1 MGSNPTA
8 SANTPF
14 FLVFLSRVEWHFGFV
29 CNGFTAFY
37 HCTGFLSITL
47 IRFLCVVWNVVLQMA
62 LTGKLTKKLVDN
74 LGAGRHGDGGGL
86 YLVVDPSGA
95 RRWIVRVVV
104 KGQRNVKGAPLRT
117 DFGLG
122 GADVVTL
129 NQGRERALEY
139 RRMAKQGLNPRFNA
153 ARHIPTFEEVA
164 GQVHIDRMPT
174 WKNAKHRSQWI
185 NTLRDYVF
193 PKIGRMPV
201 DSIGQPEVL
210 MCLSPIWTDKHE
222 TARRLAQ
229 RIKTV
234 LDVAKSKGFRSGE
247 NPVTTIHEAHVLP
260 KVKAKPK
267 HHNAML
273 WQDVPAFY
281 ADLKTRDA
289 MAAKA
294 LMFTCLTGSRTG
306 EVLGMQWGEVDFDK
320 VLWTCPADRMKGG
333 VMHRVPLTN
342 EMLAIIE
349 PLRAMQSDYVFEGQK
364 RHSPLSNM
372 AMLMLLRRM
381 QVEGVTVH
389 GFRSTFRDWA
399 SEVANAPREVAEMS
413 LAHKVGSDV
422 ERAYARSDLLEKR
435 RLLME
440 RWSGFVS
447 SNKEKVVKVNFGA
460 EVG

>member
-1 MGSNPTA
+1 MWYLA
-8 SANTPF
+8 
-14 FLVFLSRVEWHFGFV
+14 
-29 CNGFTAFY
+29 
-37 HCTGFLSITL
+37 
-47 IRFLCVVWNVVLQMA
+47 MA
-62 LTGKLTKKLVDN
+62 LSGKLTRKLVEN

-104 KGQRNVKGAPLRT
+104 KGQRNAKGAPLRT

-122 GADVVTL
+122 GADIVTL
-129 NQGRERALEY
+129 NQARDRALEY

-153 ARHIPTFEEVA
+153 SREIPTFEEISR
-164 GQVHIDRMPT
+164 QVHIDRMPT
-174 WKNAKHRSQWI
+174 WKNEKHGKQWI
-185 NTLRDYVF
+185 NTLRDYAF
-193 PKIGRMPV
+193 PKIGRIPV

-229 RIKTV
+229 RIKIV

-247 NPVTTIHEAHVLP
+247 NPVTAIHDAQVLP
-260 KVKAKPK
+260 KVRVKPK
-267 HHNAML
+267 HHKAMH
-273 WQDVPAFY
+273 WKDVPAFY

-294 LMFTCLTGSRTG
+294 LMFTCLTGSRTS
-306 EVLGMQWGEVDFDK
+306 EVLGMQWGEIDFDDR
-320 VLWTCPADRMKGG
+320 LWTCPADRMKGG
-333 VMHRVPLTN
+333 VVHRVPLTD
-342 EMLAIIE
+342 EMLAIIK
-349 PLRAMQSDYVFEGQK
+349 PLAAMKSDYVFEGQK
-364 RHSPLSNM
+364 RHRPLSNM

-381 QVEGVTVH
+381 QIEGVTVH

-422 ERAYARSDLLEKR
+422 ERAYARSDLLDKR
-435 RLLME
+435 RILME
-440 RWSGFVS
+440 RWSMFVS
-447 SNKEKVVKVNFGA
+447 ARNGEVVSFG
-460 EVG
+460 

>member
-1 MGSNPTA
+1 MKCGI
-8 SANTPF
+8 F
-14 FLVFLSRVEWHFGFV
+14 R
-29 CNGFTAFY
+29 
-37 HCTGFLSITL
+37 
-47 IRFLCVVWNVVLQMA
+47 MA
-62 LTGKLTKKLVDN
+62 ISGKLTKKLVEN
-74 LGAGRHGDGGGL
+74 LGAGRHGDGNGL

-104 KGQRNVKGAPLRT
+104 KGQKNKKGAPLRT

-129 NQGRERALEY
+129 NQARERALEY

-153 ARHIPTFEEVA
+153 PREIPTFEEIA
-164 GQVHIDRMPT
+164 QQVHIERMPT
-174 WKNAKHRSQWI
+174 WKNAKHGQQWI
-185 NTLRDYVF
+185 NTLRDYAF

-201 DSIGQPEVL
+201 DSIDQPEVL

-229 RIKTV
+229 RIKIV

-247 NPVTTIHEAHVLP
+247 NPVTAIKDAHVLP

-267 HHNAML
+267 HHAAMK
-273 WQDVPAFY
+273 WQDVPAFFI
-281 ADLKTRDA
+281 DLKTRDA

-294 LMFTCLTGSRTG
+294 LMFTCLTGSRTS
-306 EVLGMQWGEVDFDK
+306 EALNVRWDEIDLDAR
-320 VLWTCPADRMKGG
+320 LWTVPAVRMKTDEE
-333 VMHRVPLTN
+333 HRVPLTD
-342 EMLAIIE
+342 EMLEILL
-349 PLRAMQSDYVFEGQK
+349 PLRAMSSDYVFEGQK
-364 RHSPLSNM
+364 RHKPLSNM

-381 QVEGVTVH
+381 GVEGVTVH

-422 ERAYARSDLLEKR
+422 ERAYARSDLLDKR
-435 RLLME
+435 RVLME

-447 SNKEKVVKVNFGA
+447 SDIGKIIRIS
-460 EVG
+460 

>member
-1 MGSNPTA
+1 MESGIFEMA
-8 SANTPF
+8 I
-14 FLVFLSRVEWHFGFV
+14 
-29 CNGFTAFY
+29 
-37 HCTGFLSITL
+37 TGT
-47 IRFLCVVWNVVLQMA
+47 
-62 LTGKLTKKLVDN
+62 LTKKLVEN
-74 LGAGRHGDGGGL
+74 LGKGRHGDGGGL

-104 KGQRNVKGAPLRT
+104 KGQKNKKGAPLRT

-129 NQGRERALEY
+129 NQARERALEY

-153 ARHIPTFEEVA
+153 QREIPTFEEIA
-164 GQVHIDRMPT
+164 QQVHIERMPT
-174 WKNAKHRSQWI
+174 WKNAKHGQQWI
-185 NTLRDYVF
+185 NTLRDYAF

-201 DSIGQPEVL
+201 DSIDQPEVL

-229 RIKTV
+229 RIKIV

-247 NPVTTIHEAHVLP
+247 NPVTAIKDAHVLP

-267 HHNAML
+267 HHAAMK

-281 ADLKTRDA
+281 IDLKTRDA
-289 MAAKA
+289 MAANA
-294 LMFTCLTGSRTG
+294 LMFTCLTGSRTS
-306 EVLGMQWGEVDFDK
+306 EALNARWDEIDLDAK
-320 VLWTCPADRMKGG
+320 LWTVPASRMKADEE
-333 VMHRVPLTN
+333 HRVPLTD
-342 EMLAIIE
+342 EMLQILL
-349 PLRAMQSDYVFEGQK
+349 PLRAMNSDYVFEGQK
-364 RHSPLSNM
+364 RHKPLSNM

-381 QVEGVTVH
+381 GVEGVTVH

-422 ERAYARSDLLEKR
+422 ERAYARSDLLDKR
-435 RLLME
+435 RVLME

-447 SNKEKVVKVNFGA
+447 NDIGKIIRIS
-460 EVG
+460 

>member
-1 MGSNPTA
+1 
-8 SANTPF
+8 
-14 FLVFLSRVEWHFGFV
+14 
-29 CNGFTAFY
+29 
-37 HCTGFLSITL
+37 
-47 IRFLCVVWNVVLQMA
+47 MA
-62 LTGKLTKKLVDN
+62 LSGKLTKKLVEN

-104 KGQRNVKGAPLRT
+104 KGQRNAKGAPLRT

-129 NQGRERALEY
+129 NQARERALEY
-139 RRMAKQGLNPRFNA
+139 RRMAKAGLNPRFNA
-153 ARHIPTFEEVA
+153 TREIPCFEEIA
-164 GQVHIDRMPT
+164 GQVHIDRLPT
-174 WKNAKHRSQWI
+174 WKNQKHGAQWI
-185 NTLRDYVF
+185 NTLRDYAF

-229 RIKTV
+229 RIKIV
-234 LDVAKSKGFRSGE
+234 LDVAKSKGFRPGE
-247 NPVTTIHEAHVLP
+247 TPVTAIQNAQVLP
-260 KVKAKPK
+260 KVRAKPK
-267 HHNAML
+267 HHSAMP
-273 WQDVPAFY
+273 WKDVPAFY
-281 ADLKTRDA
+281 ADLKTRDG

-294 LMFTCLTGSRTG
+294 LMFTCLTGSRTS
-306 EVLGMQWGEVDFDK
+306 EVLGMKRGEIDLEAR
-320 VLWTCPADRMKGG
+320 LWTCPADRMKGD
-333 VMHRVPLTN
+333 VAHRVPLSD
-342 EMLAIIE
+342 EILAITE

-364 RHSPLSNM
+364 RHKPLSNM

-381 QVEGVTVH
+381 EVEGVTVH

-435 RLLME
+435 RILMDQ
-440 RWSGFVS
+440 WSQFVAPN
-447 SNKEKVVKVNFGA
+447 SNEGDHQC
-460 EVG
+460 

>member
-1 MGSNPTA
+1 
-8 SANTPF
+8 
-14 FLVFLSRVEWHFGFV
+14 
-29 CNGFTAFY
+29 
-37 HCTGFLSITL
+37 
-47 IRFLCVVWNVVLQMA
+47 MA
-62 LTGKLTKKLVDN
+62 LTGKLTKKLVEN

-104 KGQRNVKGAPLRT
+104 KGQRNAKGAPLRT

-153 ARHIPTFEEVA
+153 SREIPTFLEVA

-174 WKNAKHRSQWI
+174 WKNAKHGAQWI
-185 NTLRDYVF
+185 NTLRDYAF

-210 MCLSPIWTDKHE
+210 MCLSPIWTEKHE
-222 TARRLAQ
+222 TARRLAL
-229 RIKTV
+229 RIKIV

-247 NPVTTIHEAHVLP
+247 NPVTEIHEAHVLP

-306 EVLGMQWGEVDFDK
+306 EVLGMRWGEVDFDAR
-320 VLWTCPADRMKGG
+320 LWTCPADRMKGG
-333 VMHRVPLTN
+333 VVHRVPMTD

-349 PLRAMQSDYVFEGQK
+349 PLRSLQSDYVFEGQK
-364 RHSPLSNM
+364 RHKPLSNM

-435 RLLME
+435 RMLME

-447 SNKEKVVKVNFGA
+447 ATREKVVKVSFGVEA
-460 EVG
+460 G